1 MKKTPYLESKR
12 HKFWKYVL
20 VWAIILLIL
29 CLMGCAKTAT
39 ETAADAAL
47 QQVAVVEQQIK
58 KECPE
63 AKIDKSMDA
72 LRSSIHSQLATCELQ
87 RAKVESDKV
96 KWQVAFFSMLIIVGI
111 WFGKKFI

>member
-1 MKKTPYLESKR
+1 MGKTPYLESKR

-20 VWAIILLIL
+20 IWTIILLIL

-47 QQVAVVEQQIK
+47 QQVDAVEHQIK
-58 KECPE
+58 KECPT
-63 AKIDKSMDA
+63 AKIDKDMDA
-72 LRSSIHSQLATCELQ
+72 LRASIKSELATCELQ

-96 KWQVAFFSMLIIVGI
+96 KWQVAFFSLLVIIGV
-111 WFGKKFI
+111 WFGKRFV